1 MTVKTKAQRSVPK
14 PVFTD
19 AEAGALSFPSSDSRK
34 FNYFK
39 ASKLNASL
47 YEDVTIDVQPDPARH
62 LTQGWVYGFARGPGG
77 YPTEWTSI
85 KSSDWHAFRDP
96 NEEWEQ
102 TIYRNNAN
110 VVRQIGQNLQNARD
124 NHAFA
129 AWSKS
134 WTRVVERHVGAWMH
148 AEHGLGMHVFLPAQ
162 RDAPTN
168 MINNAISVN
177 SMHKLRFAQ
186 DLVLYNLELSEEIDG
201 FDGQV
206 HRAAWMEDP
215 SWQGVRENVERLT
228 AVRDWAE
235 AVFAANYVFEPLVG
249 ELFRSHFAM
258 QVAAPNGD
266 YVTPTLLGAGE
277 NDYERDL
284 RYSRVLY
291 GLFADDPQHGDANRS
306 LMERWLEQW
315 VPVSL
320 DAARRLQPVWSQP
333 AAKPVRFED
342 SLASATER
350 LRGLLDELGLKV
362 TKELR
367 A

>member
-1 MTVKTKAQRSVPK
+1 MTVQTKAPRSVPK

-19 AEAGALSFPSSDSRK
+19 AEAGALSFPSSESRK

-39 ASKLNASL
+39 ATRLNASL
-47 YEDVTIDVQPDPARH
+47 YEDVTVDVQPDPARH

-77 YPTEWTSI
+77 YPAEWTKI
-85 KSSDWHAFRDP
+85 QSSDWHAFRDP

-129 AWSKS
+129 AWSRS
-134 WTRVVERHVGAWMH
+134 WTSVVERHVGAWMH
-148 AEHGLGMHVFLPAQ
+148 VEHGLGMHVFLPAQ

-186 DLVLYNLELSEEIDG
+186 DLVLYNLELSEEVAG
-201 FDGQV
+201 FDGSA
-206 HRAAWMEDP
+206 HRATWMDDP

-235 AVFAANYVFEPLVG
+235 AVFATNFVFEPIVG
-249 ELFRSHFAM
+249 ELFRSQFVM
-258 QVAAPNGD
+258 QAAAPNGD

-291 GLFADDPQHGDANRS
+291 GLFSNDPKHGDANKS
-306 LMERWLEQW
+306 LMERWLGEW
-315 VPVSL
+315 LPRSL

-333 AAKPVRFED
+333 ASKPVRFEE
-342 SLASATER
+342 SLANATQR

-362 TKELR
+362 TKELQ